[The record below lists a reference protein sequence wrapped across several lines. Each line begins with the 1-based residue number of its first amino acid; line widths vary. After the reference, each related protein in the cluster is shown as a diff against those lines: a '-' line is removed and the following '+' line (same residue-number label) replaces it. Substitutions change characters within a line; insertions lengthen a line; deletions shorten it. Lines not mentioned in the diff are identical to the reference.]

1 METLWQDLRYGIRML
16 AKKPGFMAVAL
27 LTLALGVGANTAIF
41 TVVNAV
47 LLRPLPYKN
56 PQRLVKI
63 WESNPK
69 RGFDQFSV
77 APPNF
82 VDWRAQNH
90 VFEQMAAML
99 GGDYNLTGVGAP
111 ERVSAADV
119 SADLFSLLGIEPE
132 CGRAFLPSED
142 QPGSPLVVIASHG
155 LWERRL
161 GADPNAIGRTL
172 TLDGKPYTLVGIMP
186 AGLKYPSDETELWT
200 PLVFDQRALSGRGAH
215 WVSVIARLKPA
226 VSLEKAQSEMSAIAS
241 RLEKQYPDT
250 NAGWEVFLVPLEK
263 EIVGDIR
270 PALLLLMAAVGLVL
284 LIACANVANLL
295 MARGSERQHEIAIR
309 AALGAGRGRLLRQ
322 LLTESLL
329 LSLLGSALGLLLAG
343 WGTSILLGF
352 NAGVIPRAS
361 EISMDAFVLA
371 FTLGTAVVT
380 TVLFGLLPAFQSSS
394 LDLNAALKEGTR
406 NPSGGRLNL
415 RSLLVVSEVAL
426 ALLLLASGGLLM
438 RSFVRLMHV
447 NAGFRPEGVLT
458 VRVQLPQA
466 EYPKKENSEAF
477 YQELLSRIWSLPG
490 VESAGGIS
498 FLPLSGG
505 RYSLTFTTEGLPPA
519 PGAAPMSAQYRVATP
534 DYFRTMGISLVR
546 GRVFTEQDRAGAPP
560 VAIINQAMARQFW
573 PNTDP
578 IGQRI
583 VIDDRTQSPREIV
596 GVVGDVRQWLPMSAL
611 PEMYVSQ
618 LQVGW
623 DSLALVVRSQLAP
636 SSLVAAVSAQ
646 VHALDKDL
654 PVYRVAGMEEVV
666 AHSVGDRKFSA
677 YLLAIFALLAVV
689 LAAVGIYGVMSHTVA
704 LRTREIGIRMAL
716 GAEPQ
721 DVLARVLGQ
730 GMLLVVGGLCIGLA
744 AAFALTHFM
753 ASMLFG
759 VTPTDPATFAG
770 VAILLALV
778 ALLACYIPARRA
790 TRVDPM
796 VALRYE

>member
-1 METLWQDLRYGIRML
+1 MHTLAQDLRYGLRML
-16 AKKPGFMAVAL
+16 MKSPGFMAVAL

-56 PQRLVKI
+56 PQGLVQV

-69 RGFDQFSV
+69 RGFPQFSV

-90 VFEQMAAML
+90 VFEQMAAMA

-111 ERVSAADV
+111 ERVLAADV
-119 SADLFSLLGIEPE
+119 SADLFSLLGVEPE
-132 CGRAFLPSED
+132 RGRAFLPGED
-142 QPGSPLVVIASHG
+142 QPGSPLVVIVSHG

-226 VSLEKAQSEMSAIAS
+226 VSFEKGQSEMSAIAS

-263 EIVGDIR
+263 QIVGDIQ
-270 PALLLLMAAVGLVL
+270 PALLLLMGAVGLVL

-295 MARGSERQHEIAIR
+295 MARGSERQREIAIR

-329 LSLLGSALGLLLAG
+329 LSLLGSALGLLFAG
-343 WGTSILLGF
+343 WGTSILLRL
-352 NAGVIPRAS
+352 NAGVLPRAG

-426 ALLLLASGGLLM
+426 ALLLLIGGGLLM

-447 NAGFRPEGVLT
+447 NAGFRPEAVLT
-458 VRVQLPQA
+458 VRVQLPEA

-477 YQELLSRIWSLPG
+477 YRELLSRIRSLPG

-519 PGAAPMSAQYRVATP
+519 PGAEPTSAQYRVATP

-560 VAIINQAMARQFW
+560 VAVINQAMARQFW

-583 VIDDRTQSPREIV
+583 FIDDRTQSPREIV
-596 GVVGDVRQWLPMSAL
+596 GVVGDVRQWLSMSAL

-623 DSLALVVRSQLAP
+623 SSLALVIRSQLVP
-636 SSLVAAVSAQ
+636 SSLVAAVSDQ
-646 VHALDKDL
+646 VHALNKNL
-654 PVYRVAGMEEVV
+654 PVYRIAAMEEIV
-666 AHSVGDRKFSA
+666 ARSVGDRKFSA

-716 GAEPQ
+716 GAEPR
-721 DVLARVLGQ
+721 DVLAGVLGQ
-730 GMLLVVGGLCIGLA
+730 GMLLALGGLSIGLA

-778 ALLACYIPARRA
+778 ALAACYIPARRA
-790 TRVDPM
+790 MRVDPL